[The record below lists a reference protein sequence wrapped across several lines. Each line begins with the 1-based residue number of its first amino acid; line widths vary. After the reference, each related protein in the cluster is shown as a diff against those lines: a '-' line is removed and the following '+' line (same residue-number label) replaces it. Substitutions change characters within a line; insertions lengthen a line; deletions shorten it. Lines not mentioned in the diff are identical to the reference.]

1 MLTDLT
7 TVCCWLQK
15 KNTAKNLKLQVQ
27 AYNKKLLEWEARI
40 SSRQLTSWCFPW
52 CFVSSPIHTA
62 ADAWCSK
69 HRTSYIK
76 WATVTDTQYNF
87 LSYGN
92 TDIRSKFLRVVLLS
106 VDAFLLF
113 PGAGVAL
120 LNDHIYVVGGFDG
133 VSHLDSVEVYNI
145 RTDYWTTVASMTTPR
160 CYVGATVLR
169 GRLYAIAG

>member
-1 MLTDLT
+1 M
-7 TVCCWLQK
+7 
-15 KNTAKNLKLQVQ
+15 KLQVQ
-27 AYNKKLLEWEARI
+27 AYNKKLLAWEAHI
-40 SSRQLTSWCFPW
+40 SSRQLTFCRFL
-52 CFVSSPIHTA
+52 
-62 ADAWCSK
+62 DALLALPFTLLLM
-69 HRTSYIK
+69 HGVVNTTSYIK
-76 WATVTDTQYNF
+76 WATVTDPQYNF
-87 LSYGN
+87 LSYGH
-92 TDIRSKFLRVVLLS
+92 TDIRSKFLRAVLLS